1 MAGLCRLL
9 GLAAGSRRRIEG
21 DHRQLKPSTDT
32 TTHTGQPS
40 LVRGQA
46 WLAAPALLWIA
57 IGLAVPLGAIVLFS
71 FWTGTSVG
79 MRSDLT
85 TANYANILTGGTFWN
100 TVRWTLRVLAIVLIC
115 STVIGVL
122 VAYYAARVVTT
133 EWVRTALVFLLF
145 VPFIV
150 SYVIRMITWIP
161 LFGRAGLL
169 NTALTQAN
177 ILDEPSDLFLYTAPS
192 MITALVF
199 LYVAFIIG
207 PTFFKLR
214 QLDEDLLR
222 AAQNLGA
229 SPFKTF
235 WSVELPLARP
245 GIVVGWIFVSV
256 MILSDFATE
265 RIIGGGLS
273 PLLAGTVWRRAELLL
288 WPQASA
294 QAVALVMITLAIAA
308 GLLRFAQLER
318 DL

>member
-1 MAGLCRLL
+1 M
-9 GLAAGSRRRIEG
+9 
-21 DHRQLKPSTDT
+21 
-32 TTHTGQPS
+32 
-40 LVRGQA
+40 
-46 WLAAPALLWIA
+46 AAPALLWIA
-57 IGLAVPLGAIVLFS
+57 VGLAVPLGAIVLFS

-79 MRSDLT
+79 MRSELT
-85 TANYANILTGGTFWN
+85 TSNYTNILTGGTFWD
-100 TVRWTLRVLAIVLIC
+100 TVGWTLQVLVIVLAC

-122 VAYYAARVVTT
+122 VAYFAARVVTI

-145 VPFIV
+145 VPFVV

-169 NTALTQAN
+169 NTALTEAN
-177 ILDEPSDLFLYTAPS
+177 ILDEPSDLFLYTSPS
-192 MITALVF
+192 MMTALIF

-229 SPFKTF
+229 SPFRTF

-294 QAVALVMITLAIAA
+294 QAVALVIITLAVAA

>member
-1 MAGLCRLL
+1 MQRGRE
-9 GLAAGSRRRIEG
+9 R
-21 DHRQLKPSTDT
+21 LKPSADT
-32 TTHTGQPS
+32 AERVAQPS
-40 LVRGQA
+40 LVGGQA
-46 WLAAPALLWIA
+46 RLAVPALLWIA
-57 IGLAVPLGAIVLFS
+57 VGLVVPLAAIVVFS

-85 TANYANILTGGTFWN
+85 TSNYTNILTSGTFWA
-100 TVRWTLRVLAIVLIC
+100 TVRWTLQVLAIVLAI

-122 VAYYAARVVTT
+122 VAYFAARVVTV

-145 VPFIV
+145 VPFVV

-169 NTALTQAN
+169 NTALIEAN
-177 ILDEPSDLFLYTAPS
+177 ILDEPSDLFLYTSPS
-192 MITALVF
+192 MMTALIF

-207 PTFFKLR
+207 PTFFKFR

-235 WSVELPLARP
+235 WTVELPLARP
-245 GIVVGWIFVSV
+245 GIIVGWIFV
-256 MILSDFATE
+256 ATE

-294 QAVALVMITLAIAA
+294 QAVALVVITLSIAV